1 MHNPLGEF
9 IRAHRERL
17 TPAAAGLPGGGRRR
31 TPGLR
36 REELAQL
43 CEVSPTWLTWLEQGR
58 EVSPSARML
67 ARLAQVLQLSPAE
80 RGYLFGL
87 ADKLD
92 PAHAAAAD
100 DGAEP
105 GLAAVVEAI
114 AAPAYIL
121 NRQWDAV
128 AWNAAAGALF
138 APWLERADGAPAP
151 NLLRFMFTAPQAR
164 GLIVDWPDRAA
175 RLVAEFRADCGR
187 HAEQAPLAGMIA
199 ALARDSADFQRLW
212 TLRNVVGREGG
223 ARRFQ
228 HPQRGALDFEQLT
241 LHLAKRHDL
250 KLVML
255 LPQRQP

>member
-1 MHNPLGEF
+1 MHNHLGEF
-9 IRAHRERL
+9 IRAHRERV
-17 TPAAAGLPGGGRRR
+17 

-43 CEVSPTWLTWLEQGR
+43 CDVSPTWLTWLEQGR
-58 EVSPSARML
+58 QVSPSARML
-67 ARLAQVLQLSPAE
+67 ARLAQVLQLSAAE

-92 PAHAAAAD
+92 PAHDA
-100 DGAEP
+100 GAEP

-121 NRQWDAV
+121 DRQWDAV
-128 AWNAAAGALF
+128 AWNGAAAALF
-138 APWLERADGAPAP
+138 APWLARADGAPAP
-151 NLLRFMFTAPQAR
+151 NLLRLMFTAPEAR

-187 HAEQAPLAGMIA
+187 HADEEPLAGLIA
-199 ALARDSADFQRLW
+199 ALARDSADFEHLW

-228 HPQRGALDFEQLT
+228 HPQRGALDFEQVT

-255 LPQRQP
+255 LPLRQP